1 MEFGLFLQAG
11 IRVAEEL
18 TSECG
23 MQFAQFV
30 QVASDR
36 LIEGAPSGVYNLCGA
51 GKFLVSYCTS
61 PSMS

>member
-1 MEFGLFLQAG
+1 
-11 IRVAEEL
+11 
-18 TSECG
+18 

-51 GKFLVSYCTS
+51 GKFLVSILYKSVYVIVFHYITKEVFLA
-61 PSMS
+61 PS